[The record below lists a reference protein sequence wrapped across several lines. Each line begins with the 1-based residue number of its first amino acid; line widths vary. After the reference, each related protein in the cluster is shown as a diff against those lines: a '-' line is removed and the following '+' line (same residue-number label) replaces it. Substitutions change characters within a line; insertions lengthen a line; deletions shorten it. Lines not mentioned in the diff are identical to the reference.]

1 MLTARH
7 VRSLPR
13 QIPRP
18 IQASIQHAIPLER
31 FVSALFSEFELG
43 SGRGPL
49 KLANRIVVAPM
60 CQYSCVD
67 GLASDWHLMHWG
79 NLLNSGAGLFTIE
92 ATAVSERGRITPGCL
107 GLYNDA
113 TAQALAD
120 VLGRARRLA
129 PPVPVSIQLGHAGR
143 KASSHVPW
151 NSGKLIPQSEGGWW
165 PEAPSAVP
173 ITATEPAPEA
183 ISPAALDGILKD
195 FVRAAQRA
203 QEMGIEAIE
212 LHGAH
217 GYLLHEFLSPISNQ
231 RSDNFGGSFE
241 NRIRFPLQVFEA
253 VRQVYSG
260 SLGMRLSATD
270 WVEGGWTAEETA
282 DFSLRLKQAG
292 ANFMHISSGGVSP
305 LQKIT
310 LVPGYQVPFAKM
322 VKDKSGLPTM
332 AVGLITE
339 AAHAESIVANQ
350 EADLVALARS
360 FLYNPRW
367 AWAAAAEL
375 KGSVQATPAYWRCM
389 PREAQ
394 HIFSTAKV
402 GMR

>member
-1 MLTARH
+1 M
-7 VRSLPR
+7 
-13 QIPRP
+13 
-18 IQASIQHAIPLER
+18 ER

-129 PPVPVSIQLGHAGR
+129 PPVPVSIQIGHAGR
-143 KASSHVPW
+143 KGSSHVPW

-173 ITATEPAPEA
+173 ITEAEPAPEA

-203 QEMGIEAIE
+203 QEIGIEAVE

-231 RSDNFGGSFE
+231 RSDTYGGNFE

-305 LQKIT
+305 QQKIN

-339 AAHAESIVANQ
+339 AAHAEAILVNQ

-375 KGSVQATPAYWRCM
+375 QGSVQATPAYWRCM

-394 HIFSTAKV
+394 HIFNTAKV

>member
-1 MLTARH
+1 M
-7 VRSLPR
+7 
-13 QIPRP
+13 
-18 IQASIQHAIPLER
+18 
-31 FVSALFSEFELG
+31 SALFTPFTFDASKGALT
-43 SGRGPL
+43 
-49 KLANRIVVAPM
+49 LANRIVVAPM
-60 CQYSCVD
+60 CQY
-67 GLASDWHLMHWG
+67 ASTMGQANDWHLMHWG
-79 NLLNSGAGLFTIE
+79 QLLNSGAAMVTLE
-92 ATAVSERGRITPGCL
+92 ATAVSPEGRITPGCL

-113 TAQALAD
+113 TAEALAD

-143 KASSHVPW
+143 KGSSHVPW
-151 NSGKLIPQSEGGWW
+151 NSGKLIPQTEGGWW

-203 QEMGIEAIE
+203 QEMGIEAVE

-217 GYLLHEFLSPISNQ
+217 GYLLHEFLSPVSNQ
-231 RSDNFGGSFE
+231 RSDNYGGSFE

-270 WVEGGWTAEETA
+270 WVEGGWTGEETA

-305 LQKIT
+305 QQKIN

-339 AAHAESIVANQ
+339 PAHAEAILVNQ
-350 EADLVALARS
+350 EADLVAFARS

-375 KGSVQATPAYWRCM
+375 QASVQATPAYWRCM

-394 HIFSTAKV
+394 HIFNTAKV

>member
-1 MLTARH
+1 
-7 VRSLPR
+7 
-13 QIPRP
+13 
-18 IQASIQHAIPLER
+18 
-31 FVSALFSEFELG
+31 
-43 SGRGPL
+43 
-49 KLANRIVVAPM
+49 
-60 CQYSCVD
+60 
-67 GLASDWHLMHWG
+67 
-79 NLLNSGAGLFTIE
+79 
-92 ATAVSERGRITPGCL
+92 
-107 GLYNDA
+107 
-113 TAQALAD
+113 
-120 VLGRARRLA
+120 
-129 PPVPVSIQLGHAGR
+129 
-143 KASSHVPW
+143 
-151 NSGKLIPQSEGGWW
+151 
-165 PEAPSAVP
+165 
-173 ITATEPAPEA
+173 
-183 ISPAALDGILKD
+183 
-195 FVRAAQRA
+195 
-203 QEMGIEAIE
+203 
-212 LHGAH
+212 
-217 GYLLHEFLSPISNQ
+217 
-231 RSDNFGGSFE
+231 
-241 NRIRFPLQVFEA
+241 
-253 VRQVYSG
+253 
-260 SLGMRLSATD
+260 MRLSATD
-270 WVEGGWTAEETA
+270 WVEGGWTGEETA

-350 EADLVALARS
+350 EADLVAFARS